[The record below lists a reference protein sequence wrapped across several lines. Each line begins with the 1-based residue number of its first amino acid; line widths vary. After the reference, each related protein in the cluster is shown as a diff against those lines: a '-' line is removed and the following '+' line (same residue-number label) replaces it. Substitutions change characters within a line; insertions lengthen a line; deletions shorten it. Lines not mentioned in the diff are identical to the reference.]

1 MHPNQENIFNTP
13 IWGFVLRDQ
22 LHQNADYI
30 DYILNLQ
37 EKEYSHNKSNRGG
50 FQSEDNLHTHGIF
63 QEFNKF
69 ILNCSRTILKNYGG
83 YTPYI
88 QSMWANVNEQHH
100 FNLPHVHEGVLSG
113 VFYCKIPE
121 DSGKLVLMDP
131 AIRSTAHLIGN
142 KNFFIEPKPLALII
156 FPSWLEHYV
165 EPNKSEESRVSISF
179 NIGIKEL

>member
-1 MHPNQENIFNTP
+1 MHPNQENIFSTP
-13 IWGFVLRDQ
+13 VWGFLLKEQR
-22 LHQNADYI
+22 HQNADYT

-37 EKEYSHNKSNRGG
+37 EKGYSQYRKSNRGG

-63 QEFNKF
+63 QEFNSS
-69 ILNCSRTILKNYGG
+69 ILSVCQSILPDKQIYL
-83 YTPYI
+83 

-165 EPNKSEESRVSISF
+165 EPNKSEELRVSISF